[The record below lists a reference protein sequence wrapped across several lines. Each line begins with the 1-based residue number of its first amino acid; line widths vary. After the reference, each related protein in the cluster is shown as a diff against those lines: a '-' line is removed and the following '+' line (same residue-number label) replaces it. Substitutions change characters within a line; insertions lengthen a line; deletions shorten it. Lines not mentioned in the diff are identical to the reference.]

1 MVEDAHLGLLRLG
14 ALTEQQGYSGNIH
27 GFYRVCMALS
37 SDFASMLMMD
47 AMAGSDRLSGEQA
60 CERLFAHAAFK
71 AWSEKHGEAL
81 RKRIAL

>member
-1 MVEDAHLGLLRLG
+1 
-14 ALTEQQGYSGNIH
+14 
-27 GFYRVCMALS
+27 MALS

-47 AMAGSDRLSGEQA
+47 AMAGTDKVSGEEA
-60 CERLFAHAAFK
+60 CERLFAHAAFQ